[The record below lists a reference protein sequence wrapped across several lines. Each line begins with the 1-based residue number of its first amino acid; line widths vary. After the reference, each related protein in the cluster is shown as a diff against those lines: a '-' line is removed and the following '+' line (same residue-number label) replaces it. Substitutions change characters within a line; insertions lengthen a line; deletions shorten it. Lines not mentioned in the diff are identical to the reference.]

1 MPSQPPDPLQ
11 ASSAEGKS
19 NWSLVR
25 ARLPEWLRPWKLATL
40 AAGIGLLIVGGRYYK
55 AIDWDTPVSVI
66 MALVAY
72 ATAPYCMRVLLERRW
87 RAMPLALF
95 LAWFGVD
102 GCYSIYWHYANP
114 VALEMMRSASAPASL
129 ALFCTVG
136 LLWMPR
142 MSLRDMG
149 RRLDGLDD

>member
-1 MPSQPPDPLQ
+1 
-11 ASSAEGKS
+11 
-19 NWSLVR
+19 
-25 ARLPEWLRPWKLATL
+25 
-40 AAGIGLLIVGGRYYK
+40 
-55 AIDWDTPVSVI
+55 
-66 MALVAY
+66 MAVVAY

-87 RAMPLALF
+87 REIPVALA

-102 GCYSIYWHYANP
+102 GCYSIYWHYTNP
-114 VALEMMRSASAPASL
+114 VALDMMRWANAPASL
-129 ALFCTVG
+129 ALFCAVG